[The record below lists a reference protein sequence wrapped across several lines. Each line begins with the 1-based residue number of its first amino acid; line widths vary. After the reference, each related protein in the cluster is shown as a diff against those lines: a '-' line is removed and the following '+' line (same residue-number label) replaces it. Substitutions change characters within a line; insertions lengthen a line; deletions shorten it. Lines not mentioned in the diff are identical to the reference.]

1 MNVSEALVTKCP
13 LSLKCGGYFINF
25 YLDFIEV
32 PSYRDVSDF
41 MINDIGWTLEY
52 Y

>member
-1 MNVSEALVTKCP
+1 MFLRHWSPSVHSHL
-13 LSLKCGGYFINF
+13 CGGYFINF

-32 PSYRDVSDF
+32 PSYGDVSDF
-41 MINDIGWTLEY
+41 MINDKGWTLEY